1 VSIRSSRDMV
11 QAALTE
17 VTTLTAD
24 EAMAM
29 HGQPGVLFVDIREAA
44 ELQREGLIPG
54 AVVAPRGVL
63 EFWVDPASDWHR
75 PVFATPG
82 ARLVLYCALGWRSAL
97 AAKTLQD
104 MGVPAVSHLGGGFSA
119 WKAAGGA
126 SASANTSTSAA

>member
-1 VSIRSSRDMV
+1 MTIRSSREMV
-11 QAALTE
+11 EAALTE
-17 VTTLTAD
+17 VRTFSAD
-24 EAMAM
+24 EALAL

-54 AVVAPRGVL
+54 AIVAPRGVL
-63 EFWVDPASDWHR
+63 EFWVDPSSEWHR

-104 MGVPAVSHLGGGFSA
+104 MGVPSVSHLGGGFKA
-119 WKAAGGA
+119 WKTAGG
-126 SASANTSTSAA
+126 TSTSAA

>member
-1 VSIRSSRDMV
+1 MTIRSSRDMV
-11 QAALTE
+11 QAALAE
-17 VTTLTAD
+17 VTTLSAD
-24 EAMAM
+24 EALAL

-63 EFWVDPASDWHR
+63 EFWVDPASVWHR

-119 WKAAGGA
+119 WKTAGGD
-126 SASANTSTSAA
+126 SICISTGAA